1 MTKLPLYFNC
11 SFFRSLGLKAVY
23 SYKIDSSNIVA
34 HPYQLFRRQNELWEN
49 LSVYAS
55 VKDAVMILLKELF
68 SGELADEV
76 NHGQA
81 IINPAE
87 VMEKIRL
94 GAIPVS
100 IHGTSNNEMFRI
112 DFDVNF
118 EDLVERKTGTDI
130 NAVK

>member
-1 MTKLPLYFNC
+1 M
-11 SFFRSLGLKAVY
+11 Y

-34 HPYQLFRRQNELWEN
+34 HPYQLFRRRNELWEN

-68 SGELADEV
+68 SSELAEEV

-87 VMEKIRL
+87 VMEKISL
-94 GAIPVS
+94 GNRPVS

-112 DFDVNF
+112 DVDVNF
-118 EDLVERKTGTDI
+118 EDLVERKQGTDI
-130 NAVK
+130 NAEK

>member
-34 HPYQLFRRQNELWEN
+34 HPYQLFRRRNELWEN

-81 IINPAE
+81 IINPDE
-87 VMEKIRL
+87 VMEKAELRNVL
-94 GAIPVS
+94 HAGEELLDDTP
-100 IHGTSNNEMFRI
+100 GWPP
-112 DFDVNF
+112 
-118 EDLVERKTGTDI
+118 
-130 NAVK
+130 